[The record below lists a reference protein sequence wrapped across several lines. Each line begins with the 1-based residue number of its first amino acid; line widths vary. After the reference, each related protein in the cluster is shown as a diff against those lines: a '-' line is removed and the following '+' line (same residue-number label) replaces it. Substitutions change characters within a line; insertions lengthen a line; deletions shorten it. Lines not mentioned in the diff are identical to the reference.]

1 MGEGGGVQTTHK
13 ELGRRRAPHPH
24 PRDFHPQ
31 TSVSPRRG
39 HSGPIK
45 SSEPQWKGGP
55 CQTDFQAKSRCAP
68 NIINDTPKTWE
79 SGQFKGHRPI
89 IILGEQMP
97 Q

>member
-1 MGEGGGVQTTHK
+1 MGGGGVQTTHN
-13 ELGRRRAPHPH
+13 EVGRSRAPHPH

-45 SSEPQWKGGP
+45 SSESQRKGGP

-68 NIINDTPKTWE
+68 NIINDPE
-79 SGQFKGHRPI
+79 HVGVGPI